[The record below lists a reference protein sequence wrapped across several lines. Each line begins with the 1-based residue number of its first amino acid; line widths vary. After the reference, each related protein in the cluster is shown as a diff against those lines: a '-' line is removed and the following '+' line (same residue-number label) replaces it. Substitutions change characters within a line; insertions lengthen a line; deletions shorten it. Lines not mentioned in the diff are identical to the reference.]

1 MLVKFSKNYILI
13 IYRGFEIFCLWII
26 KKCININIVV
36 RSGNI
41 KVCKL

>member
-1 MLVKFSKNYILI
+1 MIDYKFLEDFFYKGL
-13 IYRGFEIFCLWII
+13 EIFCLCII
-26 KKCININIVV
+26 GKCININMVV

>member
-1 MLVKFSKNYILI
+1 MNLKYLCFFYIYKGL
-13 IYRGFEIFCLWII
+13 EIFCLCII
-26 KKCININIVV
+26 GKCININMVV